1 MKIDEFVEKY
11 KQLNNDV
18 DKVNLI
24 NSLITTKYVSYATK
38 IADCKRIIESTSY
51 TNTNPNMFSINSP
64 ARHMLLNLQLI
75 NRYTDLEVDYN
86 KALEI
91 YDMLDE
97 INAINYIISSLPDKE
112 VSKYCKIMKMMLKDF
127 KMNER
132 SMIGYLD
139 SKLAALKIFGESFD
153 KMIEEMSV

>member
-1 MKIDEFVEKY
+1 MKIDEFIEEY

-51 TNTNPNMFSINSP
+51 TNTDPNMFRINSP

-75 NRYTDLEVDYN
+75 DRYTDLEIDYN

-97 INAINYIISSLPDKE
+97 INAIDYIIISLPVKE

-132 SMIGYLD
+132 SIIGYLD
-139 SKLAALKIFGESFD
+139 SKLASMKILGESLD
-153 KMIEEMSV
+153 KIVENMSV